1 MSPTAHRPSNFERA
15 RAAAPVILIHA
26 LLAFALLRGLGLAPD
41 ARVDEPLKLIDLPDL
56 ALAPEPPPPP
66 PQPSSGDTESKR
78 AGAPRE
84 EGAAS
89 PPNIESRATQIVAP
103 EVPPLR
109 PNPVA
114 AASVANTGSAATQ
127 GASPVRGPGTGS
139 GGVGNGTGSGAGGDG
154 PGGGGE
160 GGYGDGRGLSPPRWL
175 RGRLRDSDYPPGLGE
190 AGVYGR
196 VHIRYAVE
204 TDGRVSNCIVTRS
217 SGSAE
222 LDRTTCALI
231 EQRFRYDPARDRFG
245 RPIRSNLIESYE
257 WLVED
262 DPEEREPPRRRRRG
276 IF

>member
-1 MSPTAHRPSNFERA
+1 MSSTAYRPSNFERA
-15 RAAAPVILIHA
+15 RAAAPVVAIHA
-26 LLAFALLRGLGLAPD
+26 LLAFALLRGLGFTPGA
-41 ARVDEPLKLIDLPDL
+41 AAEERLKLIDLPELVDR
-56 ALAPEPPPPP
+56 PETPPPP

-109 PNPVA
+109 PSPVA
-114 AASVANTGSAATQ
+114 AAPVANSGSASTQ
-127 GASPVRGPGTGS
+127 GSAPVRGPGTGS

-154 PGGGGE
+154 PGGGSE

-190 AGVYGR
+190 AGVWGR
-196 VHIRYAVE
+196 VHIRYVVE
-204 TDGRVSNCIVTRS
+204 TDGRVTNCLITRS
-217 SGSAE
+217 SGSDV
-222 LDRTTCALI
+222 LDRTTCSLI
-231 EQRFRYDPARDRFG
+231 EQRFRYDPARDRYG

-262 DPEEREPPRRRRRG
+262 LPDAPEDRPRRRRRA
-276 IF
+276 F